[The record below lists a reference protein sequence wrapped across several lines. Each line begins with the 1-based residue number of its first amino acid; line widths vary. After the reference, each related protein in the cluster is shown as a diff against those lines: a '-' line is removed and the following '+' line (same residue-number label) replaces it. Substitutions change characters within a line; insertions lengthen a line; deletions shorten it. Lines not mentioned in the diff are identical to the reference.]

1 MNGITELNIFYVL
14 LSVVGFAFIFSIF
27 LGPVLRVFKRFVP

>member
-14 LSVVGFAFIFSIF
+14 LSLMGFAFIFAVF
-27 LGPVLRVFKRFVP
+27 LGFILRVFKRFVP